1 MRRLPPADQQR
12 DGEQE
17 LGGALHQPHAG
28 AAGPPA
34 APPAV
39 SLPAAG
45 RGAHLSQGDLPP
57 ALCEQ
62 AGGGGVQTARKK
74 RLSDIQGNISSSIT
88 INHLLAL
95 QYIYPISPL
104 DSTVHSSSSI
114 PAVRLTLYSVV
125 LPSSLLSFKYFFIHL
140 SIVY

>member
-1 MRRLPPADQQR
+1 MQVVFLGFLGHQFLRKLCASVRRLPPADQQR

-17 LGGALHQPHAG
+17 LGRALHQPHAG

-39 SLPAAG
+39 SLPVAG

-74 RLSDIQGNISSSIT
+74 RLSDIQGNISSSIP
-88 INHLLAL
+88 INHRLAL
-95 QYIYPISPL
+95 HLSRQS
-104 DSTVHSSSSI
+104 
-114 PAVRLTLYSVV
+114 ARLYST
-125 LPSSLLSFKYFFIHL
+125 
-140 SIVY
+140 